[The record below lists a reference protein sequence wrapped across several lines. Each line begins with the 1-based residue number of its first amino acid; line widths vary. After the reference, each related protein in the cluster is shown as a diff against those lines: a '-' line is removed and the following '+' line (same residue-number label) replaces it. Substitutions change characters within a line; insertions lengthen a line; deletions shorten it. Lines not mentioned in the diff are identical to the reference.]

1 MFEKENINTLTTQ
14 SEFIL
19 SLYSS
24 FAQAESESISKN
36 ITLGNQMAFKEGKVR
51 YNYKYLLGYKKG
63 EDGKPVI
70 IPEEAEVIQLIF
82 KLYIDGGSTHT
93 IAQEL
98 NNKKYPTRSKS
109 GKWSAMLIKR
119 ILQNEKYIGDC
130 LLQKTYT
137 IDCISHKAV
146 KNNGERPMYY
156 VSDCHPAIIDK
167 ATFNIVQQEIA
178 RRNAKRSV
186 CTNTV
191 TEQGRYNSK
200 YALTELLIC
209 GECGTACRRC
219 RWTSHNRD
227 RTVWRCIN
235 RLEHGPKYCKSPTID
250 EEPLH
255 NAIVRAINEFY
266 NCSDDVAKVLKSA
279 ADTVL
284 SGSNDDEI
292 KQIKQRLKDI
302 DQARND
308 FVNLIATGAC
318 ASDSLDDE
326 FSRLYSEEEQ
336 LSQKLLSLKAQGEAE
351 QNELADDIKAV
362 IDNSSFELQQYDD
375 ILVRKVVE
383 CVKILSKD
391 EISIT
396 FKGGYEVKSELLT

>member
-1 MFEKENINTLTTQ
+1 M
-14 SEFIL
+14 
-19 SLYSS
+19 
-24 FAQAESESISKN
+24 
-36 ITLGNQMAFKEGKVR
+36 
-51 YNYKYLLGYKKG
+51 
-63 EDGKPVI
+63 
-70 IPEEAEVIQLIF
+70 
-82 KLYIDGGSTHT
+82 
-93 IAQEL
+93 
-98 NNKKYPTRSKS
+98 
-109 GKWSAMLIKR
+109 
-119 ILQNEKYIGDC
+119 
-130 LLQKTYT
+130 
-137 IDCISHKAV
+137 
-146 KNNGERPMYY
+146 
-156 VSDCHPAIIDK
+156 
-167 ATFNIVQQEIA
+167 
-178 RRNAKRSV
+178 
-186 CTNTV
+186 
-191 TEQGRYNSK
+191 
-200 YALTELLIC
+200 TELLIC
-209 GECGTACRRC
+209 GECGTAYRRC

-318 ASDSLDDE
+318 APDSLDDE
-326 FSRLYSEEEQ
+326 FARLYSEEEQ
-336 LSQKLLSLKAQGEAE
+336 LSQKLLSLKAQEEAE
-351 QNELADDIKAV
+351 QNELADDIKAD

-375 ILVRKVVE
+375 VLVRKVVE

-391 EISIT
+391 EISVT